1 MKSLTASLC
10 ASNRSVHDVA
20 KAFLWLT
27 TAIFGHAANVEIDII
42 KTLSEKVWWKPMQV
56 CDLVTK
62 QTQKFIRE
70 SIIRQCEGLRDFGC
84 LSIQKLLLYSFIL
97 FLFL

>member
-27 TAIFGHAANVEIDII
+27 TAIFGHAENVEIDII
-42 KTLSEKVWWKPMQV
+42 KTLSEKVWWKPMLV
-56 CDLVTK
+56 RDLATK
-62 QTQKFIRE
+62 E
-70 SIIRQCEGLRDFGC
+70 SSLIKISLTKKC
-84 LSIQKLLLYSFIL
+84 LINSGEPKVVGEKENA
-97 FLFL
+97 